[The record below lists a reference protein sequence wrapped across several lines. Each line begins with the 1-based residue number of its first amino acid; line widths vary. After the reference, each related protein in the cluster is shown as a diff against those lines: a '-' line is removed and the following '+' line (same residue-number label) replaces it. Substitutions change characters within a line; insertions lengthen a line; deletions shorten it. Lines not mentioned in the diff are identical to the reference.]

1 MSRPPD
7 VAGGYRTSGIGDRPE
22 KAAAHFT
29 YVLRL
34 GDDNLVLAQR
44 YGEWI
49 SNAPELE
56 EDIALGNIG
65 LDHLGQARAL
75 LAHAA
80 ELEGAGRNEDDLA
93 MFRTERE
100 FTNLLLVE
108 RPNGDFADTMARA
121 FCVDAFQV
129 ELWDALRRSTDPVLA
144 GISAK
149 ALKEAR
155 YHLRHSSRWVIR
167 LGDGTDE
174 SRERMQ
180 RGVNDCWRFTG
191 EMFELDSIDSEAIE
205 SGVGV
210 DVSALRPAWEAT
222 IRRVLSEATLTPPTD
237 PAQQIG
243 GGRQG
248 RHTEALGHIL
258 AELQWMQRSYPGLQ
272 W

>member
-1 MSRPPD
+1 
-7 VAGGYRTSGIGDRPE
+7 VAGGSRVSGTGDRPE
-22 KAAAHFT
+22 KTAAHFT

-75 LAHAA
+75 LSHAA
-80 ELEGAGRNEDDLA
+80 ALEGDGRSEDDLA

-121 FCVDAFQV
+121 LCIDAFQV
-129 ELWDALRRSTDPVLA
+129 ELWDALQSSNDPTLA
-144 GISAK
+144 GIAAK

-155 YHLRHSSRWVIR
+155 YHLRHSSSWVIR
-167 LGDGTDE
+167 LGDGTGE
-174 SRERMQ
+174 SHHRMQ
-180 RGVNDCWRFTG
+180 RALDDCWRFTG
-191 EMFELDSIDSEAIE
+191 EMFDLDPVDSAVIAF
-205 SGVGV
+205 GVGV
-210 DVSALRPAWEAT
+210 DVSALRPRWEAT
-222 IRRVLSEATLTPPTD
+222 IGRVLADATLTIPSD
-237 PAQQIG
+237 PVQRT

-248 RHTEALGHIL
+248 RHTEALGHLL
-258 AELQWMQRSYPGLQ
+258 AELQWMQRSYPGLE